1 MTSGLIL
8 ALLFTAQSTTTLL
21 VAPPADPVAQTDA
34 AYAQLSAGETDAA
47 IARLEAE
54 LERNPGQAALLINL
68 GTAYSRAGRTDD
80 ARAAY
85 RAAIAARD
93 RVELELA
100 DGSWED
106 SRDTARIAL
115 NQLEQRSAF
124 AVK

>member
-1 MTSGLIL
+1 MTTGLIL
-8 ALLFTAQSTTTLL
+8 AFLFSAQSTTLL

-34 AYAQLSAGETDAA
+34 AYAELAAGETEDA
-47 IARLEAE
+47 IAHLEAE
-54 LERNPGQAALLINL
+54 LERNPGQPALLINL
-68 GTAYSRAGRTDD
+68 GTAYARAGRTDD
-80 ARAAY
+80 ARKAY
-85 RAAIAARD
+85 RAAIAARE

-115 NQLEQRSAF
+115 NNLEQRTAF